1 MKHSLINWQDGMKI
15 NQTHFQQSEFAL
27 VEKMAQGDR
36 IGLSSHNY
44 GLVEGDQIDVEWN
57 VLTEPGGQVR
67 IKVLRIHAITT
78 SGNRIDISP
87 EMSEET
93 SHSLEG
99 LVEKYGM
106 NAELMV
112 VLQVFPH
119 EPKPFGAPD
128 PDEYPPR
135 IPFQRPSHKIGLL
148 LRSDQEKISLGK
160 FQAII
165 GQLNIRAGL
174 VEKNDQYIPPLTKG
188 GTSVVFRQKLQQW
201 EQACLEI
208 FDGCRKLARRADAV
222 NKSSSQIISTD
233 SGRTIAVADTARI
246 FARAVALE
254 LSRVIPFLKTQAIHS
269 SPEVAHVYFQ
279 QMAYGLFAEME
290 MLESESV
297 NFFRKYMQEAFQQTW
312 EPATAT
318 MMDSTY
324 RHEQIADAVT
334 EMDLFIG
341 YLQIALRQID
351 GLPAKQ
357 LNFKTDFGMNVNFVE
372 QPKPSRPD
380 STSTISFDEL

>member
-36 IGLSSHNY
+36 VGLSAHNY
-44 GLVEGDQIDVEWN
+44 GLLEGDQIDVEWN

-67 IKVLRIHAITT
+67 IRILRIHAITT
-78 SGNRIDISP
+78 SGNRIDIFP

-93 SHSLEG
+93 SYPLEG

-112 VLQVFPH
+112 VLQVFPQK
-119 EPKPFGAPD
+119 PKPFGTPD

-135 IPFQRPSHKIGLL
+135 IPFQLPSHKIGLL
-148 LRSDQEKISLGK
+148 QHSNQERISLGK
-160 FQAII
+160 YQAII
-165 GQLNIRAGL
+165 GQLSIRAGL

-188 GTSVVFRQKLQQW
+188 GTSVVFRQKLEQW
-201 EQACLEI
+201 VTACLEI
-208 FDGCRKLARRADAV
+208 FDGCRKLARRADSV

-269 SPEVAHVYFQ
+269 SPEAVHVYFQ
-279 QMAYGLFAEME
+279 QMAYGVFTEME
-290 MLESESV
+290 MQESESV
-297 NFFRKYMQEAFQQTW
+297 NFFRKYMREAFQQTW
-312 EPATAT
+312 EPSTSA
-318 MMDSTY
+318 MMNSTY
-324 RHEQIADAVT
+324 RHEQIADAVK
-334 EMDLFIG
+334 EMDLFVG
-341 YLQIALRQID
+341 YLQVAMRQID

-372 QPKPSRPD
+372 QPKPSTQD